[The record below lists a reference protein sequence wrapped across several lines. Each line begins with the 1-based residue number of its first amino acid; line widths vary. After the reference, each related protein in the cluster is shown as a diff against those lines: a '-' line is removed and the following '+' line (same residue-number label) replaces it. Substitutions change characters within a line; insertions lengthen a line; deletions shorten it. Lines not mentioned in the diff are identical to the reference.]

1 MKMNKSVLLLA
12 ILSVTLTAVSC
23 GQGKKGSGKAASP
36 QSSATVTPA
45 RVEPTIFDRL
55 SGAGKAHMLSP
66 QILTSEEA
74 YVKAFENGAEGDYF
88 GESTPVAKTFLLLDE
103 ELRKDTLA
111 RLVQLHYNYAS
122 VLNRVIHSYEWYSRA
137 ITDIDEDTTRSRQD
151 TLDVIRESQPVIP
164 QSLLRRALPD
174 EKAYRSANRLLA
186 AYRAFDGDES
196 DDSLFSKAYRDYL
209 DVYAGF
215 PEIVT
220 DKQVSEVKEGFW
232 KWYDKS
238 MAVPGIN
245 DIVRVHMRDSKEYL
259 DSLQVD
265 ILKRAA
271 EAEHDLERRAVLALE
286 LVQFDHLDGAVL
298 LGDIM
303 GSGIYTKYLL
313 EVWLSWRAN
322 VQMEHS
328 PSSFSVI
335 ANNYYDMLR
344 VQCLKTY
351 LRRLR
356 EDADADDSLYDKCM
370 MVNLIQCEILHRMAS
385 IAGNESFATRM
396 HLAYDMF
403 IHPSLLEQ

>member
-1 MKMNKSVLLLA
+1 
-12 ILSVTLTAVSC
+12 
-23 GQGKKGSGKAASP
+23 
-36 QSSATVTPA
+36 
-45 RVEPTIFDRL
+45 
-55 SGAGKAHMLSP
+55 MLSP

-286 LVQFDHLDGAVL
+286 LVQWGRPARRHHGFGNLHQIPPGGVAFMEGQRPDGAQPVL
-298 LGDIM
+298 LQRDRQQLLRHAQGPVPQDIPPAPQR
-303 GSGIYTKYLL
+303 G
-313 EVWLSWRAN
+313 
-322 VQMEHS
+322 
-328 PSSFSVI
+328 
-335 ANNYYDMLR
+335 
-344 VQCLKTY
+344 
-351 LRRLR
+351 RRR
-356 EDADADDSLYDKCM
+356 
-370 MVNLIQCEILHRMAS
+370 
-385 IAGNESFATRM
+385 
-396 HLAYDMF
+396 
-403 IHPSLLEQ
+403 